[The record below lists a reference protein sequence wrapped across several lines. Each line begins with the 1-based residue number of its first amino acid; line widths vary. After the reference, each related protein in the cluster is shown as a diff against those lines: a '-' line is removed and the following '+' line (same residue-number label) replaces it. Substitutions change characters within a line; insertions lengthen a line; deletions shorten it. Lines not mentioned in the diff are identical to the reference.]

1 MSEIKWRRLIGQ
13 GYALHKDDADALV
26 WADEEITSLRAKLE
40 KANYKGP
47 GSPIHSLTFLIS
59 ELHKRFPDAHNPI
72 LSDPPEPKYLA
83 AIDSLL
89 AENKRLREK
98 TIEVSSQNLIID
110 GLPLDKWIYDAICRN
125 RGGLGTLLK

>member
-1 MSEIKWRRLIGQ
+1 MVENYTCSCKGIVHNPGCYLAVPISCPSC
-13 GYALHKDDADALV
+13 AA
-26 WADEEITSLRAKLE
+26 LRAEVE

-59 ELHKRFPDAHNPI
+59 ELHERFPDAHNPI

-89 AENKRLREK
+89 AENRRLREK
-98 TIEVSSQNLIID
+98 IIEVSSQNLIID